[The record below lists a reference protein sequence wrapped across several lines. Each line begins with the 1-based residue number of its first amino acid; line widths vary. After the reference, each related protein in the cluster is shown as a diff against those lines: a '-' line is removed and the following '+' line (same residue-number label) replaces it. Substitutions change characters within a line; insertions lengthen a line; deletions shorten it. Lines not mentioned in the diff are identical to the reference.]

1 MTDSPLASA
10 PFTAAQKEY
19 LQGFFAGALMSS
31 PFVGHTASGLLT
43 GTPNVAATGNLAAP
57 AGAETTEEET
67 VFGTPLSELSKP
79 ERWKHEQNGLDVW
92 DKLVAHAA
100 TNKAPDDAD
109 NFRFRYFGLFYV
121 APAQDSFM
129 ARLRIAAGDVTSH
142 QLRGLADLAAELGNG
157 FVDITTRAN
166 FQLREFKP
174 AHIVDVLTRI
184 QDLGLSSR
192 GSGADNIRNLTATPT
207 SGFDRNELVDVRPF
221 AKALSHY
228 ILNHRDLFGLPRK
241 FNIAFDSGGSIS
253 AAADTN
259 DIGFFA
265 VRVTEK
271 SLARAA
277 KFQTPESK
285 SQISAGGPASENP
298 DSSSQI
304 PNLKSEIASVPPS
317 TLAVGHSPPASA
329 PAPSS
334 ITPPLPHSL
343 RPPLP
348 SSLTPG
354 LYFRVELGGISGH
367 GDFAR
372 DTGLLLAPD
381 ELVPV
386 AAAMVRVFRD
396 HGDRTDRKKARLKYL
411 LEKWGM
417 EKFLDETAKRLAFP
431 LRRLAREAC
440 EPRHPVLKHGHLG
453 TYRQSQPGLFY
464 VGVGVPVGRLAAKQL
479 RRLAELAEHYG
490 RGEVRL
496 TVWQT
501 LLIPH
506 IPEAFVGTV
515 ERAIR
520 SMGLFTE
527 ASTSAGCVI
536 ACTGRKGCKYAAAD
550 TKGHALALAQHL
562 AQNGPHTDFPVN
574 IHLTGC
580 PNSCAQHYCGDIGG
594 VSTKL
599 ADGREGYHLVIG
611 GGMGEEQGIARL
623 LFSGLAAEELPAHV
637 SKILGT
643 YQAKHAPGETFV
655 HWARRHS
662 VKELQELLS

>member
-1 MTDSPLASA
+1 MNATPLDTA

-31 PFVGHTASGLLT
+31 PFVGHTSGGLLT
-43 GTPNVAATGNLAAP
+43 GTPADAATGNL
-57 AGAETTEEET
+57 GATASDADDASEEET

-129 ARLRIAAGDVTSH
+129 ARLRIPAGDVTSH
-142 QLRGLADLAAELGNG
+142 QLRGVAALAADLGNG
-157 FVDITTRAN
+157 FADITTRAN
-166 FQLREFKP
+166 LQLREFKP
-174 AHIVDVLTRI
+174 RHIVDVLTRI
-184 QDLGLSSR
+184 QDLGLSSK

-207 SGFDRNELVDVRPF
+207 SGFDRNEIIDVRPF

-271 SLARAA
+271 SLAAA
-277 KFQTPESK
+277 
-285 SQISAGGPASENP
+285 AVSEVSNLN
-298 DSSSQI
+298 SQI
-304 PNLKSEIASVPPS
+304 PTAPTPSIPP
-317 TLAVGHSPPASA
+317 G
-329 PAPSS
+329 
-334 ITPPLPHSL
+334 I
-343 RPPLP
+343 
-348 SSLTPG
+348 
-354 LYFRVELGGISGH
+354 YFRVELGGISGH

-411 LEKWGM
+411 LEKWGVD
-417 EKFLDETAKRLAFP
+417 KFLAETAARLAFP
-431 LRRLAREAC
+431 LRRLPREAC
-440 EPRHPVLKHGHLG
+440 EPRHPALKHGHLG
-453 TYRQSQPGLFY
+453 TYRQAQPGLNY
-464 VGVGVPVGRLAAKQL
+464 IGVGVPVGRLSAGQL
-479 RRLAELAEHYG
+479 RRLADLAEHYG
-490 RGEVRL
+490 QGEVRL
-496 TVWQT
+496 TVWQN

-506 IPEAFVGTV
+506 IPDAFATTV

-520 SMGLFTE
+520 ALGLFTE

-550 TKGHALALAQHL
+550 TKGHAVALAQHL
-562 AQNGPHTDFPVN
+562 AKHGPAPDFPVN

-580 PNSCAQHYCGDIGG
+580 PNSCAQHYCGDLGG

-611 GGMGEEQGIARL
+611 GGMGDEQGIARL
-623 LFSGLAAEELPAHV
+623 LFSGVAAEELPAHV
-637 SKILGT
+637 AKILAT
-643 YQAKHAPGETFV
+643 YQARHAPGETFV
-655 HWARRHS
+655 HWSRRHS
-662 VKELQELLS
+662 VKELQEFFS